1 MTGRF
6 RLPAGRTYNVRA
18 SELARDRQHTEVVCN
33 ILLLDNTVQA
43 FRLNKHDQGQ
53 VLLDVVFKHLDL
65 TERDYFGLQVA
76 DDSTD
81 NPRWLDPNKPIR
93 KQLKR
98 GSPHNL
104 NFRVKF
110 FVSDPSKLQEEYT
123 RYQYFLQ
130 IKQDILTGRLPCPYN
145 TAVLLASYAVQS
157 ELGDYNLT
165 DNFPGYLS
173 DYSFIPGQPQDFEKE
188 ISKLHQQHIG
198 LSPAEAEFS
207 YLSTARTLE
216 LYGVERHYAR
226 DQSNNEIMIGVMSGG
241 IFIYKNR
248 VRINTFTW
256 LKIIKISFKCK
267 QFFIQLRKEL
277 HESRETLLG
286 FNMVN
291 YRACKNLWKACVEH
305 HTFFRLDRPLPPQK
319 NFFAHY
325 FTLGSKFRYC
335 GRTEVQSVQYG
346 KERANKDRVF
356 ARSPSKPLA
365 RKLISG
371 MDWEVVSRN
380 SLSDD
385 RLETQSLPSRSP
397 PGTPN
402 HRNSTFTQEG
412 NRLRPSSV
420 GHLVDHVV
428 HTSPSEVFA
437 NHRSPSSTQANS
449 IILESSPCQETPIDG
464 QPPALPPKQSKK
476 NSWNQIHYSHSQ
488 IELDNHINET
498 YDDDSSSSPEKSTP
512 NGGIPH
518 DNLVLIR
525 IRPDENGR
533 FGFNVKGGYDQKMPV
548 IVSRVAPG
556 TPADVC
562 VPRLNEGDQ
571 VVLINGRDIS
581 EHTHDQVVMFIKAS
595 CERHSGELVLLVRP
609 NAVYEVVEEKL
620 ESEPDFQY
628 IPDKSPLD
636 GIHQDDNA
644 LRESMFQQAEGLI
657 TGTVLAQFDQLYRKK
672 PGMTMLCAKL
682 PQNISKNRYRDISP
696 YDATRVIL
704 NSNEDYINANY
715 INMEIP
721 SSSIINKYIACQGP
735 LPNTCPDFWQ
745 MIWEQNSS
753 MVVMLTTQV
762 ERGRVKCHQYW
773 PEPGGSSLYGNFQ
786 VTCHSEEGNPAYV
799 FREMTL
805 FNLEKNE
812 DRPLTQIQYVAWPD
826 HGVPDDSSDFLD
838 FVCLVRERRAGKEEP
853 VIVHCSAGIGRTG
866 VLITMETAMCLIECN
881 QPVYPLDIVRT
892 MRDQRAMMIQTPSQY
907 RFVCEAILKVYKEE
921 LVRPL
926 KTSLNK

>member
-1 MTGRF
+1 MTARF

-43 FRLNKHDQGQ
+43 FRVN
-53 VLLDVVFKHLDL
+53 
-65 TERDYFGLQVA
+65 
-76 DDSTD
+76 
-81 NPRWLDPNKPIR
+81 RWLDPNKPIR

-98 GSPHNL
+98 GSPYNL

-110 FVSDPSKLQEEYT
+110 FVSDPNKLQEEYT

-130 IKQDILTGRLPCPYN
+130 IKQDILTGRLSCPCN
-145 TAVLLASYAVQS
+145 TAALLASFAVQS
-157 ELGDYNLT
+157 ELGDYNQSENLA
-165 DNFPGYLS
+165 GYLS
-173 DYSFIPGQPQDFEKE
+173 DYSFIPNQPKDFEKE
-188 ISKLHQQHIG
+188 IAKLHQQHVG
-198 LSPAEAEFS
+198 LSPAEAEFN
-207 YLSTARTLE
+207 YLNAARTLE
-216 LYGVERHYAR
+216 LYGVEFHYAR
-226 DQSNNEIMIGVMSGG
+226 DQSNNEILIGVMSGG
-241 IFIYKNR
+241 ILIYKNR
-248 VRINTFTW
+248 VRMNTFLW
-256 LKIIKISFKCK
+256 LKIVKISFKCK

-291 YRACKNLWKACVEH
+291 YRACKTLWKACVEH

-346 KERANKDRVF
+346 KEKANKDRVF

-365 RKLISG
+365 RKL

-402 HRNSTFTQEG
+402 HRNSSFTQEG
-412 NRLRPSSV
+412 TRVRPSSV

-428 HTSPSEVFA
+428 HTSPSEDFVSQ
-437 NHRSPSSTQANS
+437 RSPSSTQANS
-449 IILESSPCQETPIDG
+449 IVLESSPSQETPEDG

-476 NSWNQIHYSHSQ
+476 NSWNQIHFSNSQ
-488 IELDNHINET
+488 QDLVTHTNESF
-498 YDDDSSSSPEKSTP
+498 DVPSSPEKSTP

-518 DNLVLIR
+518 DNLVLIKMK
-525 IRPDENGR
+525 PDENGR

-556 TPADVC
+556 TPADLC

-571 VVLINGRDIS
+571 VVLINDRDIA
-581 EHTHDQVVMFIKAS
+581 EHTHDQVVLFIKAS
-595 CERHSGELVLLVRP
+595 CEKHSGELVLLVRP
-609 NAVYEVVEEKL
+609 NAVYDVVEEKL

-628 IPDKSPLD
+628 IPEKAPLD
-636 GIHQDDNA
+636 SVHQDDHS
-644 LRESMFQQAEGLI
+644 LRESMIQLAEGLI

-672 PGMTMLCAKL
+672 PGMTMSCAKL
-682 PQNISKNRYRDISP
+682 PQNSSKNRYRDISP
-696 YDATRVIL
+696 YDATRVL
-704 NSNEDYINANY
+704 LRGNEDYINANY

-721 SSSIINKYIACQGP
+721 SSSIINQYIACQGP
-735 LPNTCPDFWQ
+735 LPHTCKDFWQ
-745 MIWEQNSS
+745 MTWEQGSS

-773 PEPGGSSLYGNFQ
+773 PEPTESSSYGCYQ
-786 VTCHSEEGNPAYV
+786 VTCHSEEGNPAYI
-799 FREMTL
+799 FRKMTL
-805 FNLEKNE
+805 FNQEKNE
-812 DRPLTQIQYVAWPD
+812 SRQLTQIQYTAWPD

-838 FVCLVRERRAGKEEP
+838 FVCHVRNKRAGKEEP

-907 RFVCEAILKVYKEE
+907 RFVCEAILKVYEE
-921 LVRPL
+921 GFVKPL
-926 KTSLNK
+926 TTSSNK